1 MALTLLGEVWDMVME
16 VPVDFLN
23 KEKGLTTLFRALDGL
38 FFKEE
43 KDLTSEA
50 YSNLDQM
57 IRDPLF

>member
-1 MALTLLGEVWDMVME
+1 MVME